1 MKSFGTSSRIIVHKT
16 ISAFYCS
23 NNYNHVTILNLNF
36 VSQTGKMRLFLV
48 AAISVLVLLYCTR
61 ETCGQT
67 FSTIIFPEG
76 KDGANP
82 LISAVENT
90 ENVTFFCEVTR
101 ISDGVQRQTLWTLI
115 KNGVETSI
123 PFTSE
128 GLGQTGFE
136 NYVVS
141 QETLRSNFTILVFN
155 ETFDNNQIGCGS
167 GGQTVSRF
175 DLRIISE

>member
-1 MKSFGTSSRIIVHKT
+1 
-16 ISAFYCS
+16 
-23 NNYNHVTILNLNF
+23 
-36 VSQTGKMRLFLV
+36 MRLFLV
-48 AAISVLVLLYCTR
+48 TAISVLVLLYCTR
-61 ETCGQT
+61 ETRGQT

-76 KDGANP
+76 IDGANP
-82 LISAVENT
+82 IISAVENT

-101 ISDGVQRQTLWTLI
+101 ISDGVQRQTAWTLI
-115 KNGVETSI
+115 KDGVETGI
-123 PFTSE
+123 LFTAE

-141 QETLRSNFTILVFN
+141 QETLRSNFTILVFD

-167 GGQTVSRF
+167 GGQIVSRF

>member
-1 MKSFGTSSRIIVHKT
+1 
-16 ISAFYCS
+16 
-23 NNYNHVTILNLNF
+23 
-36 VSQTGKMRLFLV
+36 MRV
-48 AAISVLVLLYCTR
+48 AVISVLVLLYCTR

-76 KDGANP
+76 IDGANP
-82 LISAVENT
+82 IISAVKNT
-90 ENVTFFCEVTR
+90 ENVTFFCEVFR
-101 ISDGVQRQTLWTLI
+101 ISDGVQRQTAWTLI
-115 KNGVETSI
+115 KDGIETPI
-123 PFTSE
+123 LFTSE

-167 GGQTVSRF
+167 GEDIVSRF

>member
-1 MKSFGTSSRIIVHKT
+1 
-16 ISAFYCS
+16 
-23 NNYNHVTILNLNF
+23 
-36 VSQTGKMRLFLV
+36 MRFSLV
-48 AAISVLVLLYCTR
+48 AVTNVLVLLYCTG

-76 KDGANP
+76 IDGGNP
-82 LISAVENT
+82 IISAVENT

-101 ISDGVQRQTLWTLI
+101 ISDGVQRQTQWTLI
-115 KNGVETSI
+115 KDGEETTI
-123 PFTSE
+123 LFTSE

-141 QETLRSNFTILVFN
+141 QETSRTNITILVFN
-155 ETFDNNQIGCGS
+155 ETFDNNQIGCGT
-167 GGQTVSRF
+167 GGVILSRF